1 MDEDALEWEVPC
13 SLLVV
18 VAEHAHGGGIMA
30 GAAVA
35 VERIEELFGNGL
47 YRETI
52 IGRILSMPYDLE
64 LFGIVVF
71 QDGDWHAHDALV
83 IIGYRCDASDID
95 TFAVGI
101 GWIETV
107 FSFLARLPEGTASEC
122 VHLQVGE
129 PADVAECL
137 HRAVWAQE
145 RLREGIT
152 ETDFIV
158 LKEGENILCGDG
170 VQTADQK
177 ELFVLGADGIEEGA
191 EQGKWRI
198 GADKVTC
205 FEDSLTLF

>member
-1 MDEDALEWEVPC
+1 
-13 SLLVV
+13 
-18 VAEHAHGGGIMA
+18 MA
-30 GAAVA
+30 GTAVA

-52 IGRILSMPYDLE
+52 IGRILSISYNLE
-64 LFGIVVF
+64 LSGIVVF
-71 QDGDWHAHDALV
+71 QDGERYAHDTLV
-83 IIGYRCDASDID
+83 IIGDLCDASDID

-129 PADVAECL
+129 PADITECL
-137 HRAVWAQE
+137 RRAVRAQE

-152 ETDFIV
+152 ETDLIV

-170 VQTADQK
+170 VQVADQK
-177 ELFVLGADGIEEGA
+177 ELFVLGTDGIEEGT
-191 EQGKWRI
+191 E
-198 GADKVTC
+198 
-205 FEDSLTLF
+205 